1 MSQNKNLLRKY
12 SHKSI
17 SEELRSQNKSNDF
30 FEIML
35 GNLTLEE
42 ILALKIEISLRSLGF
57 FLRGFPLF
65 KSSKFI
71 ITDALL
77 RAAISL
83 TPNKE
88 SACGL
93 LGITKNEF
101 YKLIKKHKLDI
112 YFSYGGKE
120 NGKRKE

>member
-1 MSQNKNLLRKY
+1 
-12 SHKSI
+12 
-17 SEELRSQNKSNDF
+17 
-30 FEIML
+30 ML

-93 LGITKNEF
+93 LGITKNDF
-101 YKLIKKHKLDI
+101 YKLIKRHKLDI
-112 YFSYGGKE
+112 YFNYGE
-120 NGKRKE
+120 NKDAKNK